1 MLGIAIDETTAIWVE
16 GTTAEV
22 LGPHSVTF
30 YDLKNKKNLDLSSE
44 EIKNADVL
52 MKGEKYDLKLRQPID

>member
-1 MLGIAIDETTAIWVE
+1 MLGIGIDETTAIWVE

-30 YDLKNKKNLDLSSE
+30 YDQNPDVSSKKIGSPV
-44 EIKNADVL
+44 IL
-52 MKGEKYDLKLRQPID
+52 MKGEKYDLKLRKQIDL